1 MEYDRKIL
9 APYLTELYGIEV
21 TYHTLKSKNVLY
33 AQLIDAEK
41 HNLSKAHKLNIH
53 MEKSSKSPL
62 SDKNPFLIFTTFAIS
77 IIIAIILC
85 YFVSQIMLIRIF
97 LEAFEGLIILL
108 FLFLLWCTASL
119 IAPYIEKKV
128 SYRNNKIHQQN
139 ATVDALE
146 KEKTIIRK
154 SQELLPLHEQIQA
167 EIINELNT
175 CRNIRFFAY
184 NTNIIPVQYRNLGSI
199 AYLYEYFSTSR
210 ATDLDQVIQTMLL
223 DDVRQRIQNIEN
235 RLNQIISNQQRIY
248 EKLSDIQQTAS
259 YISRQMNSIELSL
272 NEQIRNSQEQTE
284 QLKMI
289 KTNTEISN
297 YLQLGTYLKIARY

>member
-1 MEYDRKIL
+1 MSEYPVLRLQYK
-9 APYLTELYGIEV
+9 
-21 TYHTLKSKNVLY
+21 YHTCS
-33 AQLIDAEK
+33 
-41 HNLSKAHKLNIH
+41 
-53 MEKSSKSPL
+53 
-62 SDKNPFLIFTTFAIS
+62 IS
-77 IIIAIILC
+77 QPRLHSL
-85 YFVSQIMLIRIF
+85 FIRI
-97 LEAFEGLIILL
+97 
-108 FLFLLWCTASL
+108 
-119 IAPYIEKKV
+119 
-128 SYRNNKIHQQN
+128 
-139 ATVDALE
+139 
-146 KEKTIIRK
+146 
-154 SQELLPLHEQIQA
+154 
-167 EIINELNT
+167 
-175 CRNIRFFAY
+175 
-184 NTNIIPVQYRNLGSI
+184 
-199 AYLYEYFSTSR
+199 FSTSR

>member
-9 APYLTELYGIEV
+9 VPYLTELYGIEV

-184 NTNIIPVQYRNLGSI
+184 
-199 AYLYEYFSTSR
+199 LYEYFSTSR